1 MHNNMMANDDG
12 LAGMALVWPWHAYN
26 DFAIW
31 QQWNSF
37 TPPGLGFDSVEQPI
51 MVSISDFQS
60 ADVKHPEVA
69 SQHAKLSQKRQG
81 KNVEEPC
88 PLARAMYSLIG
99 QVLDSGEEERQQYG
113 RAAEEIWK
121 GNYGMDTFMSPVK
134 KPSHHAKMIL
144 ERLLVKASR
153 AREIYQKRLF
163 WDDKFADVNFVR
175 SLDERETAVLRRV
188 WMDDVETWMSA
199 EHFHVYTHMVRQA
212 RKSKARNSF
221 HTSQAFKEHSFND
234 MLRRDC
240 TSETFFMV
248 FVRHPFLH
256 CVDRML
262 TILRALSEMHE
273 PMQIQTTIIMPLHDD
288 HYD

>member
-1 MHNNMMANDDG
+1 MMANNDS
-12 LAGMALVWPWHAYN
+12 LAGMALLWPSHAYT

-31 QQWNSF
+31 QQWISL
-37 TPPGLGFDSVEQPI
+37 TPPGLGFDSVEKPI
-51 MVSISDFQS
+51 MVSMSDFQS
-60 ADVKHPEVA
+60 TDVEHPQVA
-69 SQHAKLSQKRQG
+69 SQHAKLSHKRKR

-99 QVLDSGEEERQQYG
+99 QVLDAGEEERQQYA
-113 RAAEEIWK
+113 RAAEENWK
-121 GNYGMDTFMSPVK
+121 GNYGIDTFVSSVK

-153 AREIYQKRLF
+153 AREDYQKRLF
-163 WDDKFADVNFVR
+163 WDGKLADVNFVR
-175 SLDERETAVLRRV
+175 SLDERETAAVRHV
-188 WMDDVETWMSA
+188 WMDDLETWMSA

-262 TILRALSEMHE
+262 TILRALTEMHE
-273 PMQIQTTIIMPLHDD
+273 PMQIQTTITMPLRDDHDD
-288 HYD
+288 